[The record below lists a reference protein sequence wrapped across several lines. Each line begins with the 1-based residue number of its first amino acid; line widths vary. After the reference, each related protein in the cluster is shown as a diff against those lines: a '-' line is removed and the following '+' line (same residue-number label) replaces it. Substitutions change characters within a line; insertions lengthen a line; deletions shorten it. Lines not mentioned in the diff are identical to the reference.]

1 MKDYYQILGILETA
15 SQEDIRQAY
24 LRMALVWHP
33 DRHTGE
39 PPERIAIVTAC
50 FQEIGEAYGVLSDPF
65 RKADY
70 DRRRRQIRATPPQ
83 RPARP
88 SSSAS
93 APSRPC
99 SSTSET
105 GRRDSS
111 FSRAHNWGTA
121 YGRQT
126 SRAQETSGGRESIAD
141 VLGYFFFSLLVVV
154 LLVLGFHFHNR
165 DIAYIVVAL
174 FPIVVE
180 EVTTLPVPSSF
191 VFHSLNVYPD
201 LVASVGSVPYAV
213 LYVTVLVALFPVP
226 VHPVVDVILPPFAFA
241 VNVKAFSF
249 TLPYS
254 VVLFEFIV

>member
-15 SQEDIRQAY
+15 SQEDIRRAY
-24 LRMALVWHP
+24 LRMALVWPP

-39 PPERIAIVTAC
+39 SPERITVVTAC
-50 FQEIGEAYGVLSDPF
+50 FQEIGEAYGVLSDPS

-70 DRRRRQIRATPPQ
+70 DWRRRQIRATPTP

-88 SSSAS
+88 SSSTS
-93 APSRPC
+93 APPRPS

-111 FSRAHNWGTA
+111 FTRARNWGTA

-154 LLVLGFHFHNR
+154 LLNRGLFREAASQIRNSATHSTASWSYSTSTPEKGARNINEIMNELMGF
-165 DIAYIVVAL
+165 
-174 FPIVVE
+174 P
-180 EVTTLPVPSSF
+180 TLQATEIEIPE
-191 VFHSLNVYPD
+191 PD
-201 LVASVGSVPYAV
+201 
-213 LYVTVLVALFPVP
+213 F
-226 VHPVVDVILPPFAFA
+226 
-241 VNVKAFSF
+241 N
-249 TLPYS
+249 
-254 VVLFEFIV
+254 

>member
-50 FQEIGEAYGVLSDPF
+50 FQEIGEAYGVLSDPS

-70 DRRRRQIRATPPQ
+70 DWRRRQIRATPLQ

-154 LLVLGFHFHNR
+154 LLNWGLFREAAYQIR
-165 DIAYIVVAL
+165 DSVVKNTTPWSYSTSTTTKGARNINEIMKDL
-174 FPIVVE
+174 MQFPE
-180 EVTTLPVPSSF
+180 LTTMDVAIPVPNQASESVLEQSSQ
-191 VFHSLNVYPD
+191 
-201 LVASVGSVPYAV
+201 
-213 LYVTVLVALFPVP
+213 AL
-226 VHPVVDVILPPFAFA
+226 
-241 VNVKAFSF
+241 KYE
-249 TLPYS
+249 TTR
-254 VVLFEFIV
+254 